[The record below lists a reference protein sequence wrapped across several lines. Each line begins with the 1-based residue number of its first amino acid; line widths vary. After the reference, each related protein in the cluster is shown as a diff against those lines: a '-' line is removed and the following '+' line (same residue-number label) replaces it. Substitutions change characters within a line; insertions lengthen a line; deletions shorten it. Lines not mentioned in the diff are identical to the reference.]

1 MAEADG
7 KIIIDTELDD
17 KNVVKGI
24 QKMSSKSKKLMN
36 DIRQTE
42 NQINSLAEALKK
54 MSATRLNQKEFDQM
68 KAKVKMAEE
77 ELAALYEKAK
87 QREKDIEIPG
97 LSEDEMF
104 KVYEQ
109 DKTWQELARDIEAA
123 EQKLDEYEK
132 KLAILKS
139 NDATQAD
146 TLEYRIKTDKLDAA
160 KLKLEELEKK
170 QRELP
175 TSSERIGKIFD
186 QIGKKV
192 SKGAKTCLSF
202 LGKIRKTGVGAFK
215 AITGGMD
222 KSKKSTDRMNGG
234 LLQSAKFMAKMAGTA
249 LFFQG
254 FSKVTAAIGDTISEL
269 TLKDRVFAKSL
280 AQVKANL
287 ATSFTP
293 IWNAALPGL
302 KEMAKWLSFATAKLG
317 GFLSALTGADATSIK
332 GSVGETADEM
342 NKLAEET
349 EKANHQLNSYDKL
362 NVRSKKDKDKDKDED
377 TSTEGVTASGV
388 TMGNWDGLV
397 KRLKDSWKRQD
408 FSWLGKILAQKINKS
423 MQNIPWKNIRKNAKR
438 IAKCIGTFFNGF
450 IGKLNWK
457 LLGKTMAKGLNTA
470 ILFLN
475 TLLTTLKWGKLGKG
489 IARAMNGFLRTT
501 DWKGAGR
508 VIRNCLN
515 AVFSLAYTWSKGFN
529 FKLLGKS
536 VANSV
541 NSAISKIQWKNAL
554 TAATNLGK
562 GIADAANGF
571 IHKTDFEK
579 LGKTV
584 ADFIKTGVNGWY
596 ANVTTFNFKN
606 LGTKIGDSINGFLKE
621 MNTVDDKT
629 GLSGWQKLGKSITA
643 QLGGIVD
650 AITYALDR
658 INWKEVGTSIGT
670 FLAELDWLELL
681 GKVAKAIWTALGGAL
696 QAWKSWFK
704 AEPVSAA
711 IVAAIVAVITAGKFL
726 KIAKTISNIF
736 KGTKFEG
743 IISAGVKKLGG
754 KIGGILRE
762 KIKTEVASEE
772 MSNAI
777 AGGISTLL
785 DKAGKSS
792 VLSKAATVLGAAIA
806 AVIAAEIALKIGETI
821 AELEKKYNSY
831 KNKKDAEK
839 YRKSDQYEIEEEAK
853 YLKELWEKT
862 TGQKGSTKELNKFIK
877 EYRKYVGNDKNKI
890 PAAKIVFENT
900 DYIKKYF
907 KEQKD
912 ISKKQKELSKLI
924 NVDYKNALENAGL
937 SAEEQTKKMKEMVK
951 AAEQG
956 KVSCDDVRKSIKNL
970 TGRDMMSAKS
980 QSKKFMDGLDNLTK
994 SFERLGIK
1002 PKKQSEYIR
1011 ILQKAVDNGT
1021 LSLEDY
1027 RKITDNSAIS
1037 SAQLSNAIKK
1047 IKSKSIKV
1055 EAKVSGKKDVDDTK
1069 NAVNGLK
1076 NKNINITADA
1086 SEAKNEINK
1095 IPDSKTVLIKT
1106 KADSASAT
1114 SALEKIKNI
1123 FKSPIELNIG
1133 TKSATK
1139 QIEKY
1144 NKLAQMVSEAASN
1157 PMLAKQPYIKN
1168 GVLHVPKG
1176 KNSVYDKLINY
1187 AKKNNIPVSPK
1198 RFEKGGYPKLGELFF
1213 ARENGKPE
1221 FVGRQGN
1228 KAAVANNDQ
1237 IVDSVANGVYRA
1249 ALAAMQGI
1257 ASLKI
1262 PAAECAIPKE
1272 IETALVKFSSY
1283 VNSKAAGYTTPV
1295 PAIAQGTVLPVYQQV
1310 NNTSG
1315 APGADIADEIV
1326 KKLENSKLARE
1337 QHIIINTDG
1346 RELYNIV
1353 VTRDKE
1359 HKAMYGKSGMAVN

>member
-109 DKTWQELARDIEAA
+109 DKTWQELARNIEAA

-222 KSKKSTDRMNGG
+222 KSKKTTDRMNGG
-234 LLQSAKFMAKMAGTA
+234 LLQSAKFMTKMAGTA

-269 TLKDRVFAKSL
+269 TLKDKVFAKSL

-362 NVRSKKDKDKDKDED
+362 NVRSKKDKDKDED

-536 VANSV
+536 VAKSV

-562 GIADAANGF
+562 GIADAANSF

-643 QLGGIVD
+643 QLGGIID

-711 IVAAIVAVITAGKFL
+711 IVAAIVAVITVGKFL

-754 KIGGILRE
+754 KIGGIFREKTKTELGSKTTADKMADGISASMEKTGKKSKVKKACGAIGKIISAYLVAEISAGLLKGTEELLTGISKELPDDTPNNEADTASDVFANIGKIFGGIGEMLSSLLEGDWEGVKSGAKKTAKGLMPAAYTEDGTVKSSSLDKYTSGTDKKSKSLKKLRE
-762 KIKTEVASEE
+762 Q
-772 MSNAI
+772 
-777 AGGISTLL
+777 
-785 DKAGKSS
+785 
-792 VLSKAATVLGAAIA
+792 
-806 AVIAAEIALKIGETI
+806 
-821 AELEKKYNSY
+821 LEKMGIGTTDILSILY
-831 KNKKDAEK
+831 KT
-839 YRKSDQYEIEEEAK
+839 SEAID
-853 YLKELWEKT
+853 
-862 TGQKGSTKELNKFIK
+862 KGTISTKELNKI
-877 EYRKYVGNDKNKI
+877 
-890 PAAKIVFENT
+890 T
-900 DYIKKYF
+900 
-907 KEQKD
+907 
-912 ISKKQKELSKLI
+912 KKQYSSYQELRDEIGLKGIRTTSRYTEAQNKLQTKMKKLNI
-924 NVDYKNALENAGL
+924 TSESQGDIFLALNNALDKGEISWKDYKKLVDGNY
-937 SAEEQTKKMKEMVK
+937 K
-951 AAEQG
+951 
-956 KVSCDDVRKSIKNL
+956 
-970 TGRDMMSAKS
+970 SAKDL
-980 QSKKFMDGLDNLTK
+980 QDAINKLN
-994 SFERLGIK
+994 
-1002 PKKQSEYIR
+1002 PKT
-1011 ILQKAVDNGT
+1011 V
-1021 LSLEDY
+1021 
-1027 RKITDNSAIS
+1027 
-1037 SAQLSNAIKK
+1037 
-1047 IKSKSIKV
+1047 KV
-1055 EAKVSGKKDVDDTK
+1055 EVKVSGKKDVDDTK

-1144 NKLAQMVSEAASN
+1144 NKLAQMVSKAASN

-1228 KAAVANNDQ
+1228 KTAVANNDQ

-1249 ALAAMQGI
+1249 AIAAMQGI

-1272 IETALVKFSSY
+1272 IETALVKYSSY

-1310 NNTSG
+1310 NNTNG
-1315 APGADIADEIV
+1315 TQGADIADEIV

>member
-68 KAKVKMAEE
+68 KTKVKMAEE

-175 TSSERIGKIFD
+175 TSSERISKIFD

-202 LGKIRKTGVGAFK
+202 LGKIRKTGVGTFK

-269 TLKDRVFAKSL
+269 TLKDKVFAKSL

-317 GFLSALTGADATSIK
+317 GFLSALTGANATSIK

-362 NVRSKKDKDKDKDED
+362 NVRSKKDKDKDED

-489 IARAMNGFLRTT
+489 IAKAMNGFLRTT

-536 VANSV
+536 VAKSV

-562 GIADAANGF
+562 GIADAANSF

-596 ANVTTFNFKN
+596 ANVTTFNFKE

-643 QLGGIVD
+643 QLAGIID

-696 QAWKSWFK
+696 QAWKSWFDSDSI
-704 AEPVSAA
+704 SAA
-711 IVAAIVAVITAGKFL
+711 IVAALIVCFSIDKLSFLLQPLTRNIGIILSTAIRNSKIVGAASTLAKTFGSTFVKVIGQTKIAQAIVHAVSFATTKISALATKISTALFTKLQTLFSSTAFVGKF
-726 KIAKTISNIF
+726 A
-736 KGTKFEG
+736 
-743 IISAGVKKLGG
+743 
-754 KIGGILRE
+754 
-762 KIKTEVASEE
+762 
-772 MSNAI
+772 
-777 AGGISTLL
+777 
-785 DKAGKSS
+785 
-792 VLSKAATVLGAAIA
+792 LGAALV
-806 AVIAAEIALKIGETI
+806 AVIAAEVYVLIDKLKDLIDAYYQTDLKTYTTTLTQKQLDSIEAKLKTLKQATSDTKNVLSNFKTKMSEATTVSNTDIEKLADSYYKLSQKANPTATELAVMKKYSKELSAILPGFSKNVDKQTGAFTGNKSVLDGLVGSYKRALKAQVAYEQSVELYQQREKNKQELKKAKKTEKEAEKNFKDAQKHL
-821 AELEKKYNSY
+821 AELKKQGFTIDDYVY
-831 KNKKDAEK
+831 KNALKQVGDLAGI
-839 YRKSDQYEIEEEAK
+839 YNEARF
-853 YLKELWEKT
+853 
-862 TGQKGSTKELNKFIK
+862 STKEL
-877 EYRKYVGNDKNKI
+877 E
-890 PAAKIVFENT
+890 
-900 DYIKKYF
+900 
-907 KEQKD
+907 
-912 ISKKQKELSKLI
+912 KKQKELNSQIKKNNNIMRNAKISTKEYNATTEKLEKTF
-924 NVDYKNALENAGL
+924 NK
-937 SAEEQTKKMKEMVK
+937 
-951 AAEQG
+951 
-956 KVSCDDVRKSIKNL
+956 
-970 TGRDMMSAKS
+970 
-980 QSKKFMDGLDNLTK
+980 
-994 SFERLGIK
+994 LGIK
-1002 PKKQSEYIR
+1002 GKSQGEIIKT
-1011 ILQKAVDNGT
+1011 LKKAVDDGEISWKDYKKLVDGNYKSAKDLQDAINK
-1021 LSLEDY
+1021 LSPKSV
-1027 RKITDNSAIS
+1027 KI
-1037 SAQLSNAIKK
+1037 
-1047 IKSKSIKV
+1047 

-1069 NAVNGLK
+1069 NAVNGLLRRMPQQQK
-1076 NKNINITADA
+1076 MKSTKYQTAR
-1086 SEAKNEINK
+1086 
-1095 IPDSKTVLIKT
+1095 
-1106 KADSASAT
+1106 
-1114 SALEKIKNI
+1114 
-1123 FKSPIELNIG
+1123 
-1133 TKSATK
+1133 
-1139 QIEKY
+1139 
-1144 NKLAQMVSEAASN
+1144 
-1157 PMLAKQPYIKN
+1157 
-1168 GVLHVPKG
+1168 
-1176 KNSVYDKLINY
+1176 
-1187 AKKNNIPVSPK
+1187 
-1198 RFEKGGYPKLGELFF
+1198 RFL
-1213 ARENGKPE
+1213 
-1221 FVGRQGN
+1221 
-1228 KAAVANNDQ
+1228 
-1237 IVDSVANGVYRA
+1237 
-1249 ALAAMQGI
+1249 
-1257 ASLKI
+1257 
-1262 PAAECAIPKE
+1262 
-1272 IETALVKFSSY
+1272 
-1283 VNSKAAGYTTPV
+1283 
-1295 PAIAQGTVLPVYQQV
+1295 
-1310 NNTSG
+1310 
-1315 APGADIADEIV
+1315 
-1326 KKLENSKLARE
+1326 
-1337 QHIIINTDG
+1337 
-1346 RELYNIV
+1346 
-1353 VTRDKE
+1353 
-1359 HKAMYGKSGMAVN
+1359 